1 MEAWEGLFGTQGESA
16 MNPLI
21 PQLLAGLLAFTGLPA
36 GALLARFAREE
47 VSSPMAGQYF
57 RALRGVIA
65 ALILWMGVGGLAALF
80 PFIGPMGQFALTLGT
95 LLILTRRKAWGA
107 AYALW
112 GLLLG
117 LLAVPGAS
125 GALAAATPPMTLMA
139 GLVFLYGLVEA
150 ALRPVRG
157 QKEKGLAAAGVAGL
171 DLLFFAFFIAGVLLA
186 GALFHG

>member
-1 MEAWEGLFGTQGESA
+1 

-47 VSSPMAGQYF
+47 VSSPMAAQYF
-57 RALRGVIA
+57 RALRGVLA

-117 LLAVPGAS
+117 LLAAVPGAS
-125 GALAAATPPMTLMA
+125 GALAAAIPPITLTA

-186 GALFHG
+186 GALTAFGV